1 MKAPF
6 FIWLLPFFFV
16 THGYVE
22 NFRYV
27 NPADCLPLLGIYW
40 AATLVCFLIF
50 RIFLRDN
57 ARSALMTF
65 FIMSFYF
72 FFGVFH
78 DFVRRHGIF
87 LSHYIISLPLFAI
100 MAAGLFLWLKKKPPV
115 ARITKFLNYLLL
127 IYIVVDGSTLA
138 FHKLSRNNAAKV
150 ISSRPN
156 DIFRRCDSC
165 ATPDI
170 YLLLFDEYTSTRTL
184 RDVYHYDNSRF
195 DSFLLQNNFH
205 ILQDSRS
212 NYFFTPFSMASIFNM
227 DYLENLKDPQRL
239 SADDYIDALDP
250 HRSAAVIHFLE
261 EQGYAIVNNS
271 SFDLPGH
278 PASLDQPF
286 IPVKTQ
292 LITHRTLFHYLMRD
306 IGWWF
311 TKRFTDSRVIA
322 ENEATMT
329 YRSDSVAIERTL
341 EESKRSAPGPRFV
354 YMHVFMPHFPFLFDS
369 LLHPKNMAD
378 VLKTEGRTD
387 LTGYLNYIPYTNVQ
401 AQRLITTIKDN
412 TSAVIIFLSDHG
424 YRYLPFSGH
433 NERAFFNNQNAVY
446 YPDGDYHLLP
456 DSISCVN
463 EFRVVFNKLFKQ
475 ELPLLKDSLI
485 YLRDGPGTEGNK
497 N

>member
-227 DYLENLKDPQRL
+227 D
-239 SADDYIDALDP
+239 
-250 HRSAAVIHFLE
+250 
-261 EQGYAIVNNS
+261 
-271 SFDLPGH
+271 
-278 PASLDQPF
+278 
-286 IPVKTQ
+286 
-292 LITHRTLFHYLMRD
+292 
-306 IGWWF
+306 
-311 TKRFTDSRVIA
+311 
-322 ENEATMT
+322 
-329 YRSDSVAIERTL
+329 
-341 EESKRSAPGPRFV
+341 
-354 YMHVFMPHFPFLFDS
+354 
-369 LLHPKNMAD
+369 
-378 VLKTEGRTD
+378 
-387 LTGYLNYIPYTNVQ
+387 
-401 AQRLITTIKDN
+401 
-412 TSAVIIFLSDHG
+412 
-424 YRYLPFSGH
+424 
-433 NERAFFNNQNAVY
+433 
-446 YPDGDYHLLP
+446 
-456 DSISCVN
+456 
-463 EFRVVFNKLFKQ
+463 
-475 ELPLLKDSLI
+475 
-485 YLRDGPGTEGNK
+485 
-497 N
+497 